1 MTRRTLLIRRAA
13 LAVAIGVATAVLG
26 HLLLTPVAGD
36 VLLLLTAKQA
46 DHVAATSVDL
56 HSAQGWMTLG
66 SIPAR
71 AVPKAPETAEAFLAR
86 VPVGSYDRV
95 RLAGMTVPVALAV
108 QKDILNPLL
117 VGVDAGRP
125 LPDSAYGGTQAVSRG
140 INRPPRPP
148 EAMAPFHLGAHT
160 GPPFPKSRP
169 PGPQV
174 LPAPFP

>member
-13 LAVAIGVATAVLG
+13 LAVAIGVAAAVLG
-26 HLLLTPVAGD
+26 HLLLTPVTGD
-36 VLLLLTAKQA
+36 VLLLLTARQA

-95 RLAGMTVPVALAV
+95 RLAGMAIPVALGV

-125 LPDSAYGGTQAVSRG
+125 LPDSAYGGTQAGHPRAHPVS
-140 INRPPRPP
+140 RPP
-148 EAMAPFHLGAHT
+148 EAMLPLSLVGPFCRHLT
-160 GPPFPKSRP
+160 KSRH
-169 PGPQV
+169 PG
-174 LPAPFP
+174 

>member
-26 HLLLTPVAGD
+26 HLLLTPVTGD
-36 VLLLLTAKQA
+36 VLLLLTARQA

-95 RLAGMTVPVALAV
+95 RLAGVSVPVVLGV

-125 LPDSAYGGTQAVSRG
+125 LPDSAYGGTQAVGPRPQQPARAPEAKLPLRIVG
-140 INRPPRPP
+140 PIRPPFSNF
-148 EAMAPFHLGAHT
+148 AN
-160 GPPFPKSRP
+160 SRH
-169 PGPQV
+169 GV
-174 LPAPFP
+174 

>member
-1 MTRRTLLIRRAA
+1 MTRRARLIRRAA
-13 LAVAIGVATAVLG
+13 LGSAIVVAAAVLG
-26 HLLLTPVAGD
+26 HRLLTPVTGD
-36 VLLLLTAKQA
+36 VLLLLTAMQA

-95 RLAGMTVPVALAV
+95 RLVGVSVPVALAV

-117 VGVDAGRP
+117 EGVDAGRP
-125 LPDSAYGGTQAVSRG
+125 LPDSAYGGTQAG
-140 INRPPRPP
+140 GLRPYN
-148 EAMAPFHLGAHT
+148 A
-160 GPPFPKSRP
+160 SRP
-169 PGPQV
+169 PQGRAS
-174 LPAPFP
+174 LRS